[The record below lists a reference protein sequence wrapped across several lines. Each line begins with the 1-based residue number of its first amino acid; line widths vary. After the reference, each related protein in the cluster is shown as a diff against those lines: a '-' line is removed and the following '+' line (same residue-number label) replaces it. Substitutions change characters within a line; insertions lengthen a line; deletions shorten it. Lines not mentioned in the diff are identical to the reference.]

1 MKILRVLIV
10 DNESLARDRLRRL
23 MSGESNLEIVGESAD
38 GPAAVKAVEELHP
51 DLLLLDIQ
59 MPGLDGFEVVKAL
72 SKNGTLPSI
81 VFVTAFDQHAVRAFE
96 SRALDYLLKPV
107 TRARLQEA
115 LRRARERFDATP
127 GGTPAIPAGLLDL
140 IAEREAAA
148 PPLRRIPIRS
158 GERTSFVTLEEIDWL
173 EAAGNYVILHV
184 GKETHVLRETLVAFE
199 AQLPAKSFVRVSR
212 SAILNLRRVREFQ
225 VVTPSEHVA
234 ILQDGQRIPITRSIR
249 EVEERMRY
257 V

>member
-72 SKNGTLPSI
+72 NKAGTLPAV

-107 TRARLQEA
+107 TKPRLQEA
-115 LRRARERFDATP
+115 LRRARERFSAAE
-127 GGTPAIPAGLLDL
+127 GQAPAIPQGLLDL
-140 IAEREAAA
+140 LAEREAAA
-148 PPLRRIPIRS
+148 PALRRIPVRS
-158 GERTSFVTLEEIDWL
+158 GERTSFVSLEEIDWL
-173 EAAGNYVILHV
+173 EAAGNYVVIHL

-199 AQLPAKSFVRVSR
+199 AQLPARNFVRVSR
-212 SAILNLRRVREFQ
+212 SAILNLRRVKEFQ
-225 VVTPSEHVA
+225 IISSSEHVA
-234 ILQDGQRIPITRSIR
+234 ILHDGQRIPITRSIR
-249 EVEERMRY
+249 EVEE
-257 V
+257 